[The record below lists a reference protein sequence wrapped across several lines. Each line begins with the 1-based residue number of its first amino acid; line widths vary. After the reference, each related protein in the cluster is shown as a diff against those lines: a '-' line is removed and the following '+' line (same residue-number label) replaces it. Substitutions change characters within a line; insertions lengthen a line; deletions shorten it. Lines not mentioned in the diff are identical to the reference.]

1 MEHVRI
7 AKNND
12 RTHTFS
18 ISIHSTTY
26 RPMDRVTVEVG
37 EDYVKVKNV
46 GIDFAGKS
54 YAMNIRQ
61 STTHCYFTTVSKE
74 IAAGRYE
81 IDQEESDEDQVV
93 FYLNEDQ

>member
-18 ISIHSTTY
+18 ISISSTVY
-26 RPMDRVTVEVG
+26 RPTERVAVEVG
-37 EDYVKVKNV
+37 DDYVKVINT

-61 STTHCYFTTVSKE
+61 QTNHCYFTTVSKE
-74 IAAGRYE
+74 IPIGRYG
-81 IDQEESDEDQVV
+81 IDKEESNEDQVV
-93 FYLNEDQ
+93 FYLNE